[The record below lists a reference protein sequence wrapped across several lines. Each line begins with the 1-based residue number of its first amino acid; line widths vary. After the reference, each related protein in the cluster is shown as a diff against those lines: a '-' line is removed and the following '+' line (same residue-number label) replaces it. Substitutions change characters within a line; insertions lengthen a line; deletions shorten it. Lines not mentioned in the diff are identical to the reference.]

1 MSNVS
6 RFTIGVDLGDKQNV
20 VCVLDGSGEILEIL
34 HVTNTQKAMK
44 QYFSQYSQAL
54 VALEAGSH
62 SPWVS
67 RLLEKIGCTV
77 LVGNA
82 RKLRAIW
89 QGPIKT
95 DFRDAEMLARI
106 ARFDPN
112 LLYPIKHRDEQSQ
125 EDLSILKS
133 RDMLVKNRTDLINH
147 VRGVVKSM
155 GQRLPSCSAESFH
168 KRASEHL
175 PERLRAALMPIVEQI
190 QSLTASIKGYDRH
203 IEELSRSK
211 YPETEALRQIKGVGP
226 ITALAFV
233 LTLED
238 PKRFQKSR
246 EVGAFLGLIPR
257 RDQSGDTDKHLKITK
272 SGNAYLRRLLVG
284 CAQYILGPFGP
295 DCDLKRFGLR
305 LCGQG
310 GKKAKR
316 RAVTAVARKLAV
328 LLHRLWA
335 TGEVYE
341 PLYNQKQFMQK
352 AA

>member
-20 VCVLDGSGEILEIL
+20 VCVLDESGEILEIL

-89 QGPIKT
+89 QAPIKT

-112 LLYPIKHRDEQSQ
+112 LLYPIKHRDEQAQ
-125 EDLSILKS
+125 DDLSILKS
-133 RDMLVKNRTDLINH
+133 RDVLVKTRTDLINH

-175 PERLRAALMPIVEQI
+175 PERRRAGLMPIVEQI
-190 QSLTASIKGYDRH
+190 QGLTAAIKGYDRH
-203 IEELSRSK
+203 IEELSRAT

-238 PKRFQKSR
+238 AKRFQKSR

-316 RAVTAVARKLAV
+316 RAVIAVARKLAV

-341 PLYNQKQFMQK
+341 PFYNQKQFMQK